1 MYFEYINTLYSYKDN
16 VEENAYAVKMRDTI
30 KSGRNKWNPERNTT
44 INYFIHFVHACP
56 NVLPVI
62 QSYFK
67 HNSDLL
73 KKQPIAAL
81 VLLFFKHVLIYHT
94 VHSDL
99 LFIYQSDIL

>member
-1 MYFEYINTLYSYKDN
+1 MPMPSKCGTQLNPAGTNEIRN
-16 VEENAYAVKMRDTI
+16 VILPLIT
-30 KSGRNKWNPERNTT
+30 S
-44 INYFIHFVHACP
+44 FIHFVHACP

-81 VLLFFKHVLIYHT
+81 VLLFFKHVLIYHR